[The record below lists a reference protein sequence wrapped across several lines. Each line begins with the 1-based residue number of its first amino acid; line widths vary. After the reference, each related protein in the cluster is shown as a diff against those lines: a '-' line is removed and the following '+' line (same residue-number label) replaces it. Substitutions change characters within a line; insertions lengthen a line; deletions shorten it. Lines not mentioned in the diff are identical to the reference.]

1 MVDKCLAQMFAEGPG
16 PFDGHGHYLNMTAP
30 GYTGVA
36 CGFATAGD
44 GKLWIVQN
52 FYR

>member
-1 MVDKCLAQMFAEGPG
+1 MFAEGPG
-16 PFDGHGHYLNMTAP
+16 PFNGHGHYLNMTAA

-36 CGFATAGD
+36 CGFATAAD